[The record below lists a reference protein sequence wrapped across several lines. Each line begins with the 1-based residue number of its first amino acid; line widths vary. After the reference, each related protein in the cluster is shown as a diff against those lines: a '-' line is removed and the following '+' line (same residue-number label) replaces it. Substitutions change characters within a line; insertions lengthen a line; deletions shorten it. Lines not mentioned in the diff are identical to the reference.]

1 MDEISFAGYGFD
13 ITDFDLTV
21 LTEAEHQIFDQLIDS
36 DKVLDAVDELSDH
49 GVYDDVVVGTPCNTT
64 DFELF
69 IYIPD
74 QAVVGIDPHT
84 IKVYTYHE
92 ANQRLAA
99 YFKTFMHDLNS
110 MMETPLDRE
119 HTAVFLSLIHKLGAQ
134 LTDDEGALPGWRTYN
149 DYC

>member
-1 MDEISFAGYGFD
+1 MDDISFAGYGFD
-13 ITDFDLTV
+13 VTDFDLTV
-21 LTEAEHQIFDQLIDS
+21 LTKAEHQYFDQLIDS

-49 GVYDDVVVGTPCNTT
+49 GAYDDVMVGTPCNST

-69 IYIPD
+69 IYLPD
-74 QAVVGIDPHT
+74 QTVVGVDPHA

-99 YFKTFMHDLNS
+99 YFKTLMHDLNS
-110 MMETPLDRE
+110 MMAMPLDQA
-119 HTAVFLSLIHKLGAQ
+119 HTTVFLSLIHKLGAQ
-134 LTDDEGALPGWRTYN
+134 LTDDEGALPDWRSYN